1 MSRKDNCL
9 DNTMAES
16 FFGIMKSE
24 LLYAENFESTEAF
37 IKALDNY
44 IEYYNNK
51 SQVKWKESGA
61 IPNSFSNRIV
71 NNLSN
76 FLGSLHCGMSPLYA
90 MKDDSSPI
98 SELIY
103 VGICRTVDD
112 DFVRVSA

>member
-61 IPNSFSNRIV
+61 IPNSRNIQ
-71 NNLSN
+71 
-76 FLGSLHCGMSPLYA
+76 
-90 MKDDSSPI
+90 
-98 SELIY
+98 
-103 VGICRTVDD
+103 
-112 DFVRVSA
+112 

>member
-51 SQVKWKESGA
+51 SQVKWERVRC
-61 IPNSFSNRIV
+61 NT
-71 NNLSN
+71 
-76 FLGSLHCGMSPLYA
+76 
-90 MKDDSSPI
+90 
-98 SELIY
+98 ELFQQLDN
-103 VGICRTVDD
+103 V
-112 DFVRVSA
+112 

>member
-1 MSRKDNCL
+1 
-9 DNTMAES
+9 MAES

-61 IPNSFSNRIV
+61 IPNSFSNRVFI
-71 NNLSN
+71 NPSN
-76 FLGSLHCGMSPLYA
+76 FFFGGGHLTFGTPSLKY
-90 MKDDSSPI
+90 
-98 SELIY
+98 
-103 VGICRTVDD
+103 R
-112 DFVRVSA
+112 

>member
-51 SQVKWKESGA
+51 SQVKWKESGC
-61 IPNSFSNRIV
+61 
-71 NNLSN
+71 L
-76 FLGSLHCGMSPLYA
+76 LYTSPSPRDVEESR
-90 MKDDSSPI
+90 MPSS
-98 SELIY
+98 
-103 VGICRTVDD
+103 
-112 DFVRVSA
+112 A

>member
-1 MSRKDNCL
+1 
-9 DNTMAES
+9 MAES

-61 IPNSFSNRIV
+61 MFNQ
-71 NNLSN
+71 SN
-76 FLGSLHCGMSPLYA
+76 FLGVLQQSYLRCV
-90 MKDDSSPI
+90 SSFLLLSGHPYLENI
-98 SELIY
+98 L
-103 VGICRTVDD
+103 
-112 DFVRVSA
+112 

>member
-61 IPNSFSNRIV
+61 IPNSFNYWIV
-71 NNLSN
+71 FNPSN
-76 FLGSLHCGMSPLYA
+76 FLGALQNPA
-90 MKDDSSPI
+90 
-98 SELIY
+98 
-103 VGICRTVDD
+103 GIGSFFSILFKNIV
-112 DFVRVSA
+112 

>member
-51 SQVKWKESGA
+51 SQVKWKESGT
-61 IPNSFSNRIV
+61 IPNSFYYGIMF
-71 NNLSN
+71 NLSN
-76 FLGSLHCGMSPLYA
+76 FWGSLQKSDSPFCYCLF
-90 MKDDSSPI
+90 
-98 SELIY
+98 
-103 VGICRTVDD
+103 R
-112 DFVRVSA
+112 

>member
-61 IPNSFSNRIV
+61 IPNSF
-71 NNLSN
+71 NNWIMFNQSN
-76 FLGSLHCGMSPLYA
+76 FLGYF
-90 MKDDSSPI
+90 SSHICDALAHFYYCLVIPI
-98 SELIY
+98 
-103 VGICRTVDD
+103 
-112 DFVRVSA
+112 

>member
-61 IPNSFSNRIV
+61 IPNSFSCKLIFICLIFGV
-71 NNLSN
+71 H
-76 FLGSLHCGMSPLYA
+76 FKLGAASVIIIQVLY
-90 MKDDSSPI
+90 DI
-98 SELIY
+98 I
-103 VGICRTVDD
+103 
-112 DFVRVSA
+112 

>member
-1 MSRKDNCL
+1 M
-9 DNTMAES
+9 
-16 FFGIMKSE
+16 
-24 LLYAENFESTEAF
+24 
-37 IKALDNY
+37 
-44 IEYYNNK
+44 
-51 SQVKWKESGA
+51 
-61 IPNSFSNRIV
+61 V

-76 FLGSLHCGMSPLYA
+76 FLGSLQSPLYA

>member
-51 SQVKWKESGA
+51 SQDVYKRQVYHPGE
-61 IPNSFSNRIV
+61 
-71 NNLSN
+71 
-76 FLGSLHCGMSPLYA
+76 Y
-90 MKDDSSPI
+90 
-98 SELIY
+98 
-103 VGICRTVDD
+103 
-112 DFVRVSA
+112 